1 MLGDLSDKETND
13 LISMMSKSVTRNMIK
28 RNIVESQIFP
38 VTHYIGVACY
48 ILYDQSY
55 LYNILRKIAS
65 KISPEDLAKRS
76 KSLGSPLNQLSFYS
90 LAMLYLH
97 GRAQVISDNTYR
109 KNKGEPNIVVEP
121 EEKKKETKFVLDF
134 WRRLSPNYLNNGSL
148 TVEDKNLTIL
158 SNENINILR
167 DQMLPISNNK
177 EFLKKVKET
186 IAHLTI
192 FNFLYQAECRAGIF
206 EQGPYYFEKNPDPL
220 VFKEFQFLYTGKKMF
235 DIDLSSYLPH
245 KITKPSP
252 ISNII
257 FGMTLKNM
265 KKIQFNDWGTLFAE
279 PSDFTSNITSI
290 GLWTKEQIHPK
301 NLRYPEKLGNLIPLS
316 AEILDDLMRFAKA
329 ATRDLY
335 LDFAKWSFLKRLMLG
350 TNLYA
355 NFPALYCA
363 YAGIE
368 NDFNWSWALD
378 YAEGKTLETALIN
391 PNRFEFYINHLK
403 KWKGAHY
410 FLSRVL
416 NSPKIQK
423 SDPFYYYL
431 QD

>member
-1 MLGDLSDKETND
+1 MLGDISDKETND
-13 LISMMSKSVTRNMIK
+13 LISMMSKSVSSNMLK

-55 LYNILRKIAS
+55 QYNILKKITS
-65 KISPEDLAKRS
+65 IISPEDIAKRS
-76 KSLGSPLNQLSFYS
+76 KSLGSPLNQLAFYS

-97 GRAQVISDNTYR
+97 GRAQVINDNIYK
-109 KNKGEPNIVVEP
+109 KNKGEPNIIVEP
-121 EEKKKETKFVLDF
+121 EEKKRETKFVLDF
-134 WRRLSPNYLNNGSL
+134 WRRLSPNYLNEGTL

-158 SNENINILR
+158 PSVDINNLR
-167 DQMLPISNNK
+167 DQMIPIDNNI

-206 EQGPYYFEKNPDPL
+206 EHGPYYLENNSDPL
-220 VFKEFQFLYTGKKMF
+220 IFKEFQFLYTGKEMF
-235 DIDLSSYLPH
+235 GIDLSGYFPH
-245 KITKPSP
+245 KITKPSS

-265 KKIQFNDWGTLFAE
+265 KKIEFNDWGTLFAL

-290 GLWTKEQIHPK
+290 GLWTKEEMHPK

-329 ATRDLY
+329 ATRELY
-335 LDFAKWSFLKRLMLG
+335 MDFSKWSFLKKLMLG

-355 NFPALYCA
+355 NSPALYCA

-368 NDFNWSWALD
+368 NDFNWTWALD
-378 YAEGKTLETALIN
+378 YAAGKTLETDLIN
-391 PNRFEFYINHLK
+391 PNRIEFYINQLK

-410 FLSRVL
+410 FLSRIL
-416 NSPKIQK
+416 SSSKIRDK
-423 SDPFYYYL
+423 NPLYYL
-431 QD
+431 LQD